1 MTGFELGMFY
11 LTKLDFVNVK
21 YEAMLRAIGQTCPLL
36 KEVTFCD
43 LSFASDE
50 LAFTSAYCGG
60 SAAIELE
67 SVTDPWNLRALFN
80 GWPKVNY
87 SFHFT

>member
-1 MTGFELGMFY
+1 MFY

-50 LAFTSAYCGG
+50 HAFTSALMAHSYL
-60 SAAIELE
+60 AIQLE
-67 SVTDPWNLRALFN
+67 NVTDPWNLRVLFN

-87 SFHFT
+87 TFHFTSYF